1 MKKLNEFES
10 MIIIQGLVE
19 VRKSMR
25 NEIIEIEAQGKNA
38 IMTLGFVDMLVD
50 DTIAKV
56 KALTL
61 KQK

>member
-38 IMTLGFVDMLVD
+38 IITLGFVDMLVD

>member
-10 MIIIQGLVE
+10 MIIIQGLAE

-38 IMTLGFVDMLVD
+38 IITLGFVDMLVD

>member
-1 MKKLNEFES
+1 MKKLNDFES
-10 MIIIQGLVE
+10 MIIIQGLAE

>member
-10 MIIIQGLVE
+10 MIIIQGLAE

>member
-1 MKKLNEFES
+1 MKKLNGFES
-10 MIIIQGLVE
+10 MLVIQGLAE

-38 IMTLGFVDMLVD
+38 IMTVGYVDMIID
-50 DTIAKV
+50 EAIEKI
-56 KALTL
+56 KSLTL

>member
-1 MKKLNEFES
+1 MKKLNGFES
-10 MIIIQGLVE
+10 MLVLQGLAE

-38 IMTLGFVDMLVD
+38 IMTVGYVDMIID
-50 DTIAKV
+50 EAIEKI
-56 KALTL
+56 KSLTL